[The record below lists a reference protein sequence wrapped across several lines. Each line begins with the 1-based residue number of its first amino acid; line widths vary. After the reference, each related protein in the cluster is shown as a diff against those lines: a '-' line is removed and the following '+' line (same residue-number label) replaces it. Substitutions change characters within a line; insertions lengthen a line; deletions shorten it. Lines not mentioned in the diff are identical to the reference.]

1 MLKYERTLKYVEFP
15 SLDMMAESREGFK
28 ESTYLKTTHR
38 EVFQILEWLNVK
50 KGVQKII
57 KLVVPDRLV
66 NPHDELEMAWYVN
79 QFQVEVLDWKTLDL
93 SISAFQNPLPPKRL
107 KQTEIE
113 TSATAAIRIKPTLG
127 KTLGKSEKKKPTE
140 HLRELS
146 LYSSGR
152 RAAVYHWFNRDDGI
166 PSLKARRLFSAC
178 YVLQTST
185 ELEMLMMVHSSWK
198 DFKFTLYGWN
208 QTLFLDVSMPE
219 APKLTRQL
227 SV

>member
-1 MLKYERTLKYVEFP
+1 MDVLTDILHQSDESFNDLCFDISRFNAPAFQVSDFIGSLIHQDNIEQQQMLKYERTLKYVEFP

-152 RAAVYHWFNRDDGI
+152 RAAVY
-166 PSLKARRLFSAC
+166 
-178 YVLQTST
+178 
-185 ELEMLMMVHSSWK
+185 
-198 DFKFTLYGWN
+198 
-208 QTLFLDVSMPE
+208 
-219 APKLTRQL
+219 
-227 SV
+227 